1 MIATSMTNTRDPRA
15 DTGVDELAWNSVRSA
30 PEVGRPA
37 SAAEGMGL
45 AVGIIGAAALGG
57 LTILSLAH
65 HHVQAVKAAPAPV
78 IARQAPAPASRVPVT
93 ASAPLTPPRTA
104 TLAPARTDMGG
115 QPPLLVLDNSAP
127 PPSGVSRA
135 SIPGPAVA
143 KSAKSDVFVSP
154 DEQFAAR
161 AGDEAVPTSHVARL
175 DQPGEVVAQG
185 TLIPAVLETALDS
198 DLPGYARALVSRDVR
213 SFDGSKVLIPR
224 GSRLIGQYKS
234 ALQAGQSRALIV
246 WNRLLRPDGVSMQMG
261 SPAIDDVG
269 EAGLAGKVNSHFMQ
283 RFGSAILLS
292 VVEGLA
298 SAVGGSG
305 SNTVVLGSVGGG
317 SGAAGVA
324 LQNQIKISP
333 TVKVMQGTPI
343 QVFTARDLDFSENA
357 E

>member
-1 MIATSMTNTRDPRA
+1 MIATSMTDTRDPRA
-15 DTGVDELAWNSVRSA
+15 DTGVEELAWNSVRSA

-37 SAAEGMGL
+37 SGAEGMGL
-45 AVGIIGAAALGG
+45 AVGIIGAAALGS
-57 LTILSLAH
+57 LAILSLAH
-65 HHVQAVKAAPAPV
+65 HHVPAVKAAPSPV
-78 IARQAPAPASRVPVT
+78 IAQQAPTPASPLPVT
-93 ASAPLTPPRTA
+93 AGAPVTPPKMA
-104 TLAPARTDMGG
+104 ALAPARTDMGG

-127 PPSGVSRA
+127 PPPGVSRVT
-135 SIPGPAVA
+135 SPGPAA
-143 KSAKSDVFVSP
+143 TKSAKSDVFFSP
-154 DEQFAAR
+154 DEQFTAR
-161 AGDEAVPTSHVARL
+161 AGDEAVPTSHVTRL
-175 DQPGEVVAQG
+175 DHPGEVVAQG

-234 ALQAGQSRALIV
+234 ALQAGQSRALII
-246 WNRLLRPDGVSMQMG
+246 WNRLLRPDGVSIQMG
-261 SPAIDDVG
+261 SPATDDVG

-343 QVFTARDLDFSENA
+343 QIFAARDLDFSEDA